1 MRIGIFTDT
10 YLPDINGVAT
20 SSNILARE
28 LIKHGHDVIVV
39 TTELPE
45 GSKYQDQGHVI
56 RVPGLDLKK
65 IYGYRLAS
73 IYSFSG
79 MKEIKEFDPEIIHI
93 QTEFGVGIFGKIV
106 GEILDIPVCY
116 TYHTMWRD
124 YSHYISRGIGPV
136 DSVMKK
142 IIEKISKVYGN
153 SCAQLIVPSNKTKVA
168 LESYGIDN
176 NIAVIPTGLELDRF
190 YQRNEHLVNLIKDEY
205 HLHHKFVITFL
216 GRIAPEKSID
226 FILESLQQF
235 LKEHDDALLM
245 IVGGGPQLD
254 DLKIYARELGLED
267 HVIFTG
273 AKEPQEVPSFYH
285 ASSLFVS
292 ASTTETQG
300 LTYIEAMASGLPV
313 LARYD
318 KNLEDV
324 IKNGENGYFFNTRE
338 ELLDLVENLKKSDLH
353 LLSQKAKE
361 DSEEYSAERFYQKII
376 TVYNKAIH
384 HYIYRY
390 VIKRLEKMDEK
401 KYLMT
406 VGYDSHETKVIV
418 TADTMKRY
426 GLAVGHE
433 INREELDAL
442 RELEQFSQCYNLGL
456 KYLSYHDYPSEKLK
470 KKLLTKGFD
479 EMAVERAMDQFM
491 TRGLVDDYDYA
502 LNKIHHYLR
511 LGYGLNRSAMNLKK
525 EGIPASIIDQA
536 LDEFTNDIEVD
547 RAVALVKKLYNENST
562 RSPAAL
568 VASIKNKLF
577 NKGFSLETVNEAMN
591 AIHMEFPH
599 ERTKLLL
606 EKEYD
611 RVFSRYQRKFA
622 RKQLKNKLITFLIQK
637 GYSYDDVVEVV
648 EEKWKEDEE

>member
-20 SSNILARE
+20 SSSILAKE
-28 LIKHGHDVIVV
+28 LIKHGHDVLIV

-45 GSKYQDQGHVI
+45 GSTYQDQGLVI

-142 IIEKISKVYGN
+142 IIEKISKIYGN
-153 SCAQLIVPSNKTKVA
+153 SCAQLIVPSTKTKAA

-176 NIAVIPTGLELDRF
+176 NIAVIATGLELDRF
-190 YQRNEHLVNLIKDEY
+190 YCRDEKAIQAIKDKY
-205 HLHHKFVITFL
+205 HLQDKFVITFL
-216 GRIAPEKSID
+216 GRVAYEKSID
-226 FILESLQQF
+226 FVLESLQQF
-235 LKEHDDALLM
+235 LKENDDAVFM
-245 IVGGGPQLD
+245 VVGDGPQLD
-254 DLKIYARELGLED
+254 ELKKYVEDLDLEG
-267 HVIFTG
+267 HVVFTG
-273 AKEPQEVPSFYH
+273 AKEPSEVPSFYH

-324 IKNGENGYFFNTRE
+324 IKNGQNGYFFTTKE
-338 ELLDLVENLKKSDLH
+338 ELLELVEKLKKGDLEE
-353 LLSQKAKE
+353 LCKKAQE
-361 DSEEYSAERFYQKII
+361 DSERFSAERFYQKII

-390 VIKRLEKMDEK
+390 MIKQLEKMDEK

-406 VGYDSHETKVIV
+406 VGYDSHETKVAV
-418 TADTMKRY
+418 TTDTMKRY
-426 GLAVGHE
+426 GLVVGHE

-442 RELEQFSQCYNLGL
+442 RELEQFSLCYHLGL

-470 KKLLTKGFD
+470 KKLQAKGFED
-479 EMAVERAMDQFM
+479 IVVDRAMDQFM
-491 TRGLVDDYDYA
+491 TRGLVDDYDYVV
-502 LNKIHHYLR
+502 NKIHHYLR

-547 RAVALVKKLYNENST
+547 RAVALVKKLYNENNT
-562 RSPAAL
+562 RSPSAL
-568 VASIKNKLF
+568 IASIKNKLF
-577 NKGFSLETVNEAMN
+577 NKGFSEETVNEAMS

-611 RVFSRYQRKFA
+611 RVFSRYQRKFKG
-622 RKQLKNKLITFLIQK
+622 KQLKNKLITFLIQK

>member
-324 IKNGENGYFFNTRE
+324 IKNGENGYFFNTIE
-338 ELLDLVENLKKSDLH
+338 ELLDLV
-353 LLSQKAKE
+353 
-361 DSEEYSAERFYQKII
+361 
-376 TVYNKAIH
+376 
-384 HYIYRY
+384 
-390 VIKRLEKMDEK
+390 
-401 KYLMT
+401 
-406 VGYDSHETKVIV
+406 
-418 TADTMKRY
+418 
-426 GLAVGHE
+426 
-433 INREELDAL
+433 
-442 RELEQFSQCYNLGL
+442 
-456 KYLSYHDYPSEKLK
+456 
-470 KKLLTKGFD
+470 
-479 EMAVERAMDQFM
+479 
-491 TRGLVDDYDYA
+491 
-502 LNKIHHYLR
+502 
-511 LGYGLNRSAMNLKK
+511 
-525 EGIPASIIDQA
+525 
-536 LDEFTNDIEVD
+536 
-547 RAVALVKKLYNENST
+547 
-562 RSPAAL
+562 
-568 VASIKNKLF
+568 
-577 NKGFSLETVNEAMN
+577 
-591 AIHMEFPH
+591 
-599 ERTKLLL
+599 
-606 EKEYD
+606 
-611 RVFSRYQRKFA
+611 
-622 RKQLKNKLITFLIQK
+622 
-637 GYSYDDVVEVV
+637 
-648 EEKWKEDEE
+648 

>member
-20 SSNILARE
+20 SSNILAKE

-45 GSKYQDQGHVI
+45 GSKYQDKGHVI

-190 YQRNEHLVNLIKDEY
+190 YQRNEHLINLIKDEY

-273 AKEPQEVPSFYH
+273 AKEPQEVPGFYH

-338 ELLDLVENLKKSDLH
+338 ELLELVENLKKSDLQR
-353 LLSQKAKE
+353 LSQKAKK

-406 VGYDSHETKVIV
+406 VGYDSHETKISV
-418 TADTMKRY
+418 TTDTMKRY

-479 EMAVERAMDQFM
+479 EMAVDRAMDQFM

-511 LGYGLNRSAMNLKK
+511 LGYGLNRSAVNLKK

-536 LDEFTNDIEVD
+536 LDEFTNDIEID
-547 RAVALVKKLYNENST
+547 RAVALVKKLYNENNT

-568 VASIKNKLF
+568 VSSIKNKLF
-577 NKGFSLETVNEAMN
+577 NKGFSEETVNEAMN

-611 RVFSRYQRKFA
+611 RVFSRYQRKFEG
-622 RKQLKNKLITFLIQK
+622 KQLKNKLITFLIQK